1 MRLEKFSHGW
11 FAFLAIFA
19 LFFGACGE
27 SSSEDSV
34 NAPKTSENFSES
46 PEGSNSSSGSTFG
59 TLTDIRDGQTY
70 KTVTKRQTATV
81 TTTTLPT
88 APSMVAFIPGLQPWI
103 VLAHG
108 ARTAR
113 AAAIIGHAH
122 RHTRCVAFVPMAGIC
137 RLQRS
142 GRRLKV
148 KSSSPRPG
156 GITVATERM
165 PSGSRHSLPAS
176 GTSVGISARRATM
189 RTSGVLRWSTVTL
202 TSRTS

>member
-70 KTVTKRQTATV
+70 KTV
-81 TTTTLPT
+81 
-88 APSMVAFIPGLQPWI
+88 S
-103 VLAHG
+103 
-108 ARTAR
+108 
-113 AAAIIGHAH
+113 IG
-122 RHTRCVAFVPMAGIC
+122 TPC
-137 RLQRS
+137 RPQ
-142 GRRLKV
+142 GRRWEF
-148 KSSSPRPG
+148 RQG
-156 GITVATERM
+156 GR
-165 PSGSRHSLPAS
+165 LC
-176 GTSVGISARRATM
+176 
-189 RTSGVLRWSTVTL
+189 VLLEFYGGLRL
-202 TSRTS
+202 R